1 MPPFFIELNF
11 ISSHILM
18 DEIKMA
24 GVILMKEKN
33 YFACAN
39 TANGF
44 VDYFASNLQGLR
56 KIYILKGGPGTGKS
70 TLMKKVGKHFLDK
83 GFDIDLIH
91 CSSDPDSLDG
101 VVIPALGT
109 AIVDGTAP
117 HVIEPKAV
125 GAIEEYVNIGSA
137 INTDLVQKSAEDI
150 LKLQSE
156 ITSCYKE
163 AYDAFAKALT
173 IHDEWEKYYIGNLDF
188 DKANQLAD
196 ETIERLT
203 GDVKKEKNAK
213 VVHRFFGGCTY
224 KGPVD
229 YIENITS
236 SINKRYFI
244 KGRPGSGKSTVLKK
258 LVKQAAENGLDTEV
272 YHCGLDSNSLDM
284 VVLPELDLCIF
295 DSTAPH
301 QYFPS
306 RKSDEIIDFYDQLIT
321 SGTDEKY
328 EDELKGITAKY
339 KETIDHAVSSLQRA
353 KSLHD
358 DLESIYIPA
367 VNYKLI
373 DRMYQELVNKIEA
386 KIQA

>member
-1 MPPFFIELNF
+1 
-11 ISSHILM
+11 
-18 DEIKMA
+18 MA
-24 GVILMKEKN
+24 GVIRVKEKN

-44 VDYFASNLQGLR
+44 VDYFPSNLQGLK

-70 TLMKKVGKHFLDK
+70 TLMKKIGKHFGDK
-83 GFDIDLIH
+83 GYDIELIH

-101 VVIPALGT
+101 VMIPSLSVG
-109 AIVDGTAP
+109 IVDGTSP

-137 INTDLVQKSAEDI
+137 INTDLLQKSSEDI
-150 LKLQSE
+150 VKLQNE
-156 ITSCYKE
+156 ISSCYKE
-163 AYDAFAKALT
+163 AYDTFAKALT

-196 ETIERLT
+196 NTIEKLI
-203 GDVKKEKNAK
+203 GEAKKEKTAK

-229 YIENITS
+229 YIENITDS
-236 SINKRYFI
+236 LQKRYFI

-258 LVKQAAENGLDTEV
+258 LVKQATDNGLDVEI
-272 YHCGLDSNSLDM
+272 YHCALDPSSLDM
-284 VVLPELDLCIF
+284 VILPELNLCIF

-301 QYFPS
+301 EYFPS
-306 RKSDEIIDFYDQLIT
+306 RKNDEIIDFYDQLIAD
-321 SGTDEKY
+321 GTDEKY
-328 EDELKGITAKY
+328 ETELQDITATY
-339 KETIDHAVSSLQRA
+339 KDTINQAVTCLKHA

-358 DLESIYIPA
+358 DLEGIYIPT

-373 DRMYQELVNKIEA
+373 DRICQELVNKIES
-386 KIQA
+386 KIH